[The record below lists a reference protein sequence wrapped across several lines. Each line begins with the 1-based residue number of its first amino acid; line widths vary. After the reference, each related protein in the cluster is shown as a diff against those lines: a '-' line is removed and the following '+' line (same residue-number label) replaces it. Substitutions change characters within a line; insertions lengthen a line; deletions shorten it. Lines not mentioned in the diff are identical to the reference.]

1 MIVLATTALLI
12 TTVILV
18 AVSLLVNLETA
29 NAPAAQRIF

>member
-1 MIVLATTALLI
+1 MIVLATSALLI

-29 NAPAAQRIF
+29 NTTAAQRIF